1 MTIHDDDVQ
10 EARAHPERVGL
21 VSKQFETGAPVTFHV
36 LAPYWLGEGEEWLN
50 RPAKMYEPLD
60 IGRLT
65 DGWLKA
71 AQERLHR
78 QIGQWGRFAHR
89 KVAERAAIER
99 YAYLAK
105 NDPQRAGLEYRIRVT
120 NRTPE

>member
-1 MTIHDDDVQ
+1 MRLLRAP
-10 EARAHPERVGL
+10 ARRRTAQVPELR
-21 VSKQFETGAPVTFHV
+21 GAQVNID
-36 LAPYWLGEGEEWLN
+36 A
-50 RPAKMYEPLD
+50 A
-60 IGRLT
+60 I
-65 DGWLKA
+65 KA